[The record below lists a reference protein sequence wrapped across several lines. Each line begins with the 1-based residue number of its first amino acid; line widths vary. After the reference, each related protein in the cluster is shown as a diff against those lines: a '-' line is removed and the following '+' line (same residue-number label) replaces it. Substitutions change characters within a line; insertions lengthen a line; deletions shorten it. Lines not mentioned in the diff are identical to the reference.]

1 MKQPFALTMHFNMK
15 KINYFTTII
24 FSLGIGLSQGPS
36 STLFQQEKGHDKK
49 GKWIRDHYKYSVGNI
64 EQLDIEIDYGVGE
77 LTIDANSKPNLISGN
92 IFYYPTKWDPEI
104 KYTERGGT
112 GVFSVN
118 TNHDNKYEWD
128 IGDDFRL
135 GSGFKN
141 FDNSLEFSVPTGI
154 PIEIDMD
161 FGIGEANLDLTDL
174 TLSRVMIDCGLGEM
188 NVQMLKPNPM
198 TCDFLKIDTG
208 LGEFNAE
215 GLGNLNAR
223 EVDIEVGMGSAD
235 IDFRGHFTNDV
246 EIDIEVGMGSLD
258 LVLPYNVNVRAKVHH
273 NFLSSVDLDD
283 FVKKGN
289 HYLTEDWDSDRPTI
303 YLDISVGLG
312 SVDINRR

>member
-1 MKQPFALTMHFNMK
+1 MVPMKQPFASTTHFKMKNMHYL
-15 KINYFTTII
+15 ITIV
-24 FSLGIGLSQGPS
+24 FSLGIALSQGPS
-36 STLFQQEKGHDKK
+36 SALFQQDKGRDKK
-49 GKWIRDHYKYSVGNI
+49 GKWIRDHYQYIVGDI
-64 EQLDIEIDYGVGE
+64 EQLEVEIDFGIGE
-77 LTIDANSKPNLISGN
+77 LSLDANSKPKLISGN

-104 KYTERGGT
+104 EYTERAGT
-112 GVFSVN
+112 GVFSVK
-118 TNHDNKYEWD
+118 TDHDHKYEFDWGEDKRFKD
-128 IGDDFRL
+128 I
-135 GSGFKN
+135 
-141 FDNSLEFSVPTGI
+141 DNELEFSMPTSI
-154 PIEIDMD
+154 PIELDMD
-161 FGIGEANLDLTDL
+161 FGLGEANIDFTDL

-188 NVQMLKPNPM
+188 SVQMLKPNPM
-198 TCDFLKIDTG
+198 TCDILKIDTG

-235 IDFRGHFTNDV
+235 IDFRGQFTNDA

-258 LVLPYNVNVRAKVHH
+258 LVLPENVNVRAKVHH

-283 FVKKGN
+283 FIKKGN
-289 HYLTEDWDSDRPTI
+289 HYLTEDWNSDWPTV